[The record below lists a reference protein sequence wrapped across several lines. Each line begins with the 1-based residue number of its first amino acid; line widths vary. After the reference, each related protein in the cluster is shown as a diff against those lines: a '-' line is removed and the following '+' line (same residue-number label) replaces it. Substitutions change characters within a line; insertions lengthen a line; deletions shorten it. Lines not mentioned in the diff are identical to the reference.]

1 MLPIA
6 ARKAFGE
13 NASVLPVPRRTAA
26 APIASAVRII
36 VPRLPGSCNASS
48 AAISPCGKSSAL
60 SGAVKSGVLTAAAI
74 PCGAEVSH
82 TVSSTARLTEK
93 NSAPSAETRAS
104 KSVRPCSINNVS
116 GTMPA
121 SSASKTSR
129 SPSIRC
135 CPLSRRAER
144 SRRRRTDFTI
154 SFFVLVIS
162 IFGCPAAKELIRRP
176 PAVLHAQADRRRMY
190 S

>member
-48 AAISPCGKSSAL
+48 AAISPCGKILRAFGSSQIRRSYRRRNPL
-60 SGAVKSGVLTAAAI
+60 RSGSVAHRFKHGAAHGKKLRTECRN
-74 PCGAEVSH
+74 PCFKIRASLLNKQRFRH
-82 TVSSTARLTEK
+82 NARLQRIK
-93 NSAPSAETRAS
+93 NKPFTLD
-104 KSVRPCSINNVS
+104 KVL
-116 GTMPA
+116 PA
-121 SSASKTSR
+121 L
-129 SPSIRC
+129 P
-135 CPLSRRAER
+135 P
-144 SRRRRTDFTI
+144 RRTIPQAAHRFYN
-154 SFFVLVIS
+154 FVFVLMIS
-162 IFGCPAAKELIRRP
+162 IFGCLAAKGLIRRP
-176 PAVLHAQADRRRMY
+176 PAGLHAQADRRRMY

>member
-1 MLPIA
+1 MCALA

-74 PCGAEVSH
+74 PAERKCRTPFQARRLAHGKKLRTECRNPCFKIRASLLNKQRFRH
-82 TVSSTARLTEK
+82 NARLQRIK
-93 NSAPSAETRAS
+93 NKPFTLD
-104 KSVRPCSINNVS
+104 KVL
-116 GTMPA
+116 PA
-121 SSASKTSR
+121 LT
-129 SPSIRC
+129 P
-135 CPLSRRAER
+135 
-144 SRRRRTDFTI
+144 RRTI
-154 SFFVLVIS
+154 
-162 IFGCPAAKELIRRP
+162 PAGG
-176 PAVLHAQADRRRMY
+176 AQILQFRFLCL
-190 S
+190 